1 MAEGESLF
9 PSHQQLPTQNGAS
22 ALSALGAG
30 SLHSCRPR
38 RLLSQGVLFLQ
49 LSISHGLR
57 LSFSSPESSETIIH
71 CSAGFNCWANDPPAW
86 QDILPINRHLSQAAI
101 IVTHQLQEARQPLLQ
116 PVCIP
121 GSARSHLA
129 TSLGQERQPWLSH
142 FPSLGTT
149 AKGMSQ
155 PTWRPALF

>member
-1 MAEGESLF
+1 MGRATPSGRDTGGSLAEGESLF

-71 CSAGFNCWANDPPAW
+71 CSAGFNCWANDPQPGKTSCPLIVTSAW
-86 QDILPINRHLSQAAI
+86 QLSSLHISYRKPDSLCSSLFA
-101 IVTHQLQEARQPLLQ
+101 
-116 PVCIP
+116 
-121 GSARSHLA
+121 
-129 TSLGQERQPWLSH
+129 SLGV
-142 FPSLGTT
+142 LGVI
-149 AKGMSQ
+149 
-155 PTWRPALF
+155 